1 MKILRQ
7 TTCSAFLLLSVLA
20 LTVYGQAGAEVTPPY
35 KLSEIK
41 IRPYD
46 QSTDTLRD
54 DIRNDKDDLWNELDL
69 SLLVTVEISGKAGS
83 YSSGRKVEIIAYEG
97 NRVVLK
103 RVVGLGVL
111 SESGGK
117 YYVPVWLYGPF
128 CRQVTV
134 KAKLIGQRQT
144 SALQRKVNFGCGE

>member
-1 MKILRQ
+1 MKIFRQ
-7 TTCSAFLLLSVLA
+7 TTCSTLLLLSILF
-20 LTVYGQAGAEVTPPY
+20 LPVYGQSGSEATPPY

-41 IRPYD
+41 IRSYD
-46 QSTDTLRD
+46 QTTDSLRD
-54 DIRNDKDDLWNELDL
+54 DVRNDKDDLWNELDL

-83 YSSGRKVEIIAYEG
+83 YSSNRKVEVIAYEG
-97 NRVVLK
+97 NRVILK

-128 CRQVTV
+128 CRQVTI
-134 KAKLIGQRQT
+134 KARLIGQRQT
-144 SALQRKVNFGCGE
+144 SALQRRVNFGCGE